1 MTPIEWLVLARNG
14 NKALLISRYGLDA
27 QPYNADYTSVT
38 WETCTLRTWLNG
50 TFYNKAFSSAEQAA
64 ILTTNVD
71 NSKNQCYSGW
81 STSGGNNTQDKV
93 FLLSYAEANKYF
105 GVEYW
110 KNTGARDNV
119 KSRVAPTPYA
129 IAQGAYTSSSNMT
142 ADSNVAG
149 WWWLRSPG
157 SYQSSAAYVSPN
169 GSLRDHNVDSG
180 SASVRP
186 ALWVNIEA
194 LGATS
199 F

>member
-27 QPYNADYTSVT
+27 QPYNTDYTSVT

-64 ILTTNVD
+64 ILTTSVD
-71 NSKNQCYSGW
+71 NSQNQCFSLWG
-81 STSGGNNTQDKV
+81 TSGGNNTQDKV
-93 FLLSYAEANKYF
+93 FLLSYAKANKYF

-110 KNTGARDNV
+110 KNTGATDNV

-157 SYQSSAAYVSPN
+157 SYRSSAAYVSPD
-169 GSLRDHNVDSG
+169 GSLRDHNVDYG

-186 ALWVNIEA
+186 ALWVNIEKEV
-194 LGATS
+194 
-199 F
+199 FK